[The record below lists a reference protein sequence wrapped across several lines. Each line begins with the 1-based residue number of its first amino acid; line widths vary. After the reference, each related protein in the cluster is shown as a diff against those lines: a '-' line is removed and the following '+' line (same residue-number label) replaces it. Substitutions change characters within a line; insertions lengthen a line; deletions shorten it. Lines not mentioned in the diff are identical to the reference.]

1 MNEIY
6 ATIGDYEEED
16 PYTSPYGLVLQI
28 PFNAGS
34 FNKIIIMKDE
44 CDVFYSF
51 LYSIALK
58 TLFRLSPNVICSLIM
73 ANVLLKDWIQF
84 YLQSKACMTSKY
96 SSIHPVLLG
105 SEVLRE
111 VMLVFLTPYHTMS
124 IFQSS
129 EDCILILSTIEW
141 RSR

>member
-34 FNKIIIMKDE
+34 FIKIIVMKDE
-44 CDVFYSF
+44 CDLLYSF

-105 SEVLRE
+105 SERSYASVSH
-111 VMLVFLTPYHTMS
+111 TIPYNVN
-124 IFQSS
+124 FPKF
-129 EDCILILSTIEW
+129 W
-141 RSR
+141 RLQFDSKYYWMKK